1 MATTFDAVLKIGAKV
16 TGAGE
21 VRMLSVAMQQ
31 LGVAAGGARTALAG
45 LTGLGAALG
54 AGLGVAGLAMAAK
67 GIVDMGDS
75 LDELAQ
81 RTGSSVD
88 TLSQLG
94 MAAQMTGSSVEE
106 VSKGTVKLAKNMA
119 EIATG
124 GGEAAKAALDAL
136 GVSAFDVAGNLR
148 IPSDVMLDIADGL
161 QRVQDPALRVKLA
174 MDLLGKGGA
183 SLAPALSQGSEAIQK
198 LNTGISGDFAKN
210 AGAYNDQLDILRAA
224 TVRLGASVLD
234 ALLPAL
240 IRGTTFIG
248 AMIETASGWATNN
261 KGAIVGMVSGV
272 TNAIKTLTPIAVG
285 FATFAAV
292 QWAGS
297 LAKLAAGFN
306 LVRTAA
312 QLAALA
318 QAAYMSLTPVG
329 AGIMLAGI
337 LAGAYAYRQLKDQ
350 MDALDK
356 KAKETGVSTQGIGDA
371 FERAALNADEILSS
385 LDGQT
390 AATGSARDAA
400 NQLAAAK
407 ERQAAIEKEMLEAQR
422 AAVAYVD
429 VQFQQVER
437 INSAATARAENMRDV
452 AQQTLSVEQAQI
464 DVARAILDGKM
475 SMATTDEE
483 RLFIT
488 RQIAEL
494 DRQAAQANYAAAMAQ
509 IEAEQQLEKIRV
521 INAENNFR
529 RAWAAYA
536 IAVQLGTLTNDIIN
550 RLETARADLRVSA
563 VQNVSTERGLAAR
576 RTVAGFQL
584 QAANIRADTAANQNT
599 GSLPIAPGNNV
610 LIINGQT
617 MSGIPAFAKGAHVR
631 GPTLALIGEG
641 GEGESVVPDSK
652 RLGFAMNVLR
662 GMSGAAAIPA
672 FANGGYVVGSEGM
685 YRSGLV
691 SERQFINNI
700 GRSSGPKTGLMK
712 EYERRVAQAAQDTT
726 DPLILSV
733 RKNFIATDLGLTPPG
748 STTPMLGL
756 YAPSGYDRIGSSSPT
771 SVMAAPTEVR
781 VNVPI
786 KAQEVAPDMFLVNG
800 SEVRRMA
807 LEVAQ
812 QAIAANNAKQ
822 RQPSAKRLM
831 GVR

>member
-1 MATTFDAVLKIGAKV
+1 
-16 TGAGE
+16 
-21 VRMLSVAMQQ
+21 
-31 LGVAAGGARTALAG
+31 
-45 LTGLGAALG
+45 
-54 AGLGVAGLAMAAK
+54 
-67 GIVDMGDS
+67 
-75 LDELAQ
+75 
-81 RTGSSVD
+81 
-88 TLSQLG
+88 
-94 MAAQMTGSSVEE
+94 
-106 VSKGTVKLAKNMA
+106 
-119 EIATG
+119 
-124 GGEAAKAALDAL
+124 
-136 GVSAFDVAGNLR
+136 
-148 IPSDVMLDIADGL
+148 
-161 QRVQDPALRVKLA
+161 
-174 MDLLGKGGA
+174 
-183 SLAPALSQGSEAIQK
+183 
-198 LNTGISGDFAKN
+198 
-210 AGAYNDQLDILRAA
+210 
-224 TVRLGASVLD
+224 
-234 ALLPAL
+234 
-240 IRGTTFIG
+240 
-248 AMIETASGWATNN
+248 
-261 KGAIVGMVSGV
+261 
-272 TNAIKTLTPIAVG
+272 
-285 FATFAAV
+285 
-292 QWAGS
+292 
-297 LAKLAAGFN
+297 
-306 LVRTAA
+306 
-312 QLAALA
+312 
-318 QAAYMSLTPVG
+318 
-329 AGIMLAGI
+329 
-337 LAGAYAYRQLKDQ
+337 
-350 MDALDK
+350 
-356 KAKETGVSTQGIGDA
+356 
-371 FERAALNADEILSS
+371 
-385 LDGQT
+385 
-390 AATGSARDAA
+390 
-400 NQLAAAK
+400 
-407 ERQAAIEKEMLEAQR
+407 
-422 AAVAYVD
+422 
-429 VQFQQVER
+429 
-437 INSAATARAENMRDV
+437 MRDV

-529 RAWAAYA
+529 RARAAYD

-576 RTVAGFQL
+576 GTVAGLQL
-584 QAANIRADTAANQNT
+584 QAANIRADTAANQQSTGGNT

-617 MSGIPAFAKGAHVR
+617 MSGIPAFAKGAHVK

-712 EYERRVAQAAQDTT
+712 EYERRVAQAAQDIT

-771 SVMAAPTEVR
+771 SVMAAPREVR